1 LGDPKKKRKRYTTPK
16 RPYDVDRLREELRL
30 IGLYGLRNKRE
41 LWKHRTELRRIRR
54 MAREMLALPPEER
67 AEQER
72 QLMTRLRRLGLIGE
86 KATLED
92 VLGLRVE
99 DILERRLQTIVYRKG
114 LARSPYQARQLI
126 VHGHIAI
133 GGQRVRVPSYLV
145 EVDEEDKIT
154 YAETSPLADE
164 NHPLRKE
171 LEAMKMVGEAR

>member
-1 LGDPKKKRKRYTTPK
+1 MGDPKKRRKRYTTPK

-72 QLMTRLRRLGLIGE
+72 QLMARLRRLGLIGE

-92 VLGLRVE
+92 VLGLKVE

-145 EVDEEDKIT
+145 EVDEEPLIT
-154 YAETSPLADE
+154 YAETSPLSDE
-164 NHPLRKE
+164 NHPLRRE
-171 LEAMKMVGEAR
+171 LEAMRMMGEAR

>member
-1 LGDPKKKRKRYTTPK
+1 MGDPKKKRKKYTTPK
-16 RPYDVDRLREELRL
+16 RPYDVDTLREELRL

-54 MAREMLALPPEER
+54 MAREMLSLPPEER

-72 QLMTRLRRLGLIGE
+72 QLMARLRRLGLIGE

-133 GGQRVRVPSYLV
+133 DGRRVRVPSYLV
-145 EVDEEDKIT
+145 EIDEEDRIS